1 MKKLLLLIAIG
12 YGAWHYLLAPPA
24 SPVVSNLPA
33 DASLANSAL
42 LKLSARVKE
51 TVNRTAR
58 CDGRTYCSQMT
69 SCAEARYF
77 LANCPNTKMDGDH
90 DGEPC
95 EEQWCR

>member
-1 MKKLLLLIAIG
+1 MKKLLLLLAIG
-12 YGAWHYLLAPPA
+12 YGVWHYLLAPPA

-33 DASLANSAL
+33 DADLANSAL
-42 LKLSARVKE
+42 LTLPARVKE
-51 TVNRTAR
+51 TVSRTAL

-77 LANCPNTKMDGDH
+77 LANCPNMKMDGDQ